1 MFPGERIGDVLEL
14 YWGCIGA
21 VLGMHWRGI
30 GCNPPLVVSISLP
43 FEKYWS
49 AATIGSS
56 ALLSLS
62 AFSATR
68 KLRLLRLEDDDESD
82 EDDEFKSGAIGGVS
96 VAAIVT
102 LLR

>member
-1 MFPGERIGDVLEL
+1 M
-14 YWGCIGA
+14 
-21 VLGMHWRGI
+21 
-30 GCNPPLVVSISLP
+30 
-43 FEKYWS
+43 S

-56 ALLSLS
+56 ALLSLI

-68 KLRLLRLEDDDESD
+68 KLLLMLRLEDDDESA
-82 EDDEFKSGAIGGVS
+82 EDDEFKYGGVGGIS